1 MTWQEERELYNL
13 NNSIIP
19 NGGIFY
25 EEITKHIYKNKFHG
39 LTEEFMN
46 EISRLIYDLN
56 YHIMSGN
63 IRVNDKYLVLPA
75 NWFEIHDDYLYI
87 EVKFNL
93 KNPFMEYE
101 GDIFSIEKQFIR
113 VPIHLERSLDAIR
126 FEGVK
131 ENMVND
137 YTNKINKQL
146 INEYLRAKK
155 DRFSSKWRDNY
166 KQRARKFNGTNS
178 QKQRTCSSCSC

>member
-1 MTWQEERELYNL
+1 MTWKEEQELYKL
-13 NNSIIP
+13 NDSIIP

-25 EEITKHIYKNKFHG
+25 EQITNYIYKYKFHG
-39 LTEEFMN
+39 LTESFMN
-46 EISRLIYDLN
+46 EINRLIYDLN
-56 YHIMSGN
+56 YHILSGN
-63 IRVNDKYLVLPA
+63 VKGKQYLVLPA
-75 NWFEIHDDYLYI
+75 NWFEIHDDCLYI

-101 GDIFSIEKQFIR
+101 GDLFSLEKQFLR
-113 VPIHLERSLDAIR
+113 VPIYLERSLDAIR
-126 FEGVK
+126 FEGIK

-146 INEYLRAKK
+146 INEYIRTKK
-155 DRFSSKWRDNY
+155 DRFSSEWRDNY
-166 KQRARKFNGTNS
+166 KQRARKFNGTDS